1 MSETKKIFLINGSS
15 FVCKLKNPNLN
26 DLIEIFLTENKKL
39 STKIAV
45 AVNNILVERSKWK
58 KKKISFHD
66 KIEIVLPF
74 SGG

>member
-58 KKKISFHD
+58 KKKISFND
-66 KIEIVLPF
+66 KIEIVSPF